1 MPKDPV
7 NTQIDFDKIDPKA
20 HRRVLRLINAA
31 NSPEDLLVA
40 PNDRRVVD
48 EEQEHIDFEEHAPDQ
63 KQILA
68 PDQAAAII
76 EARDRVSPVQGF
88 AHLKDAIAVNPAL
101 AGLLQKLLPCFGPA
115 SYGRWDLLYPIAPG
129 GTPFALEHAALMHTY
144 KVVFLADGTDTAV
157 WDPSDE
163 TTPLISRL
171 NAATTGLAANVVCCG
186 NTFLSN
192 GQLLAVG
199 GGGLGPGNPTSI
211 QGWKFDPETQKW
223 ARTAGDMATR
233 RWYPTAVTLG
243 DESGPDSGRVLIGA
257 GNAGGPVMEIYSEA
271 TDSFSSVTVDGAI
284 SHAFPQNYPALN
296 LLPGGE
302 VFYTPT
308 GFGDCSSASVFG
320 LSDPSAYFSFSG
332 PDEGSWTNV
341 GSGMNRTKGMAAL
354 LLQTTYPFV
363 RVFVAGGGDS
373 ATSKTVSTVNLSTFS
388 PAWGPNVSI
397 PDGRERV
404 NVDVVLLP
412 DGNVFMLG
420 GLQTPPLTCYR
431 YNPST
436 AVGAWAEMDELHRPR
451 HYHSAALLLPSG
463 KVMAAGGAA
472 PGGCTVSVENTIEVF
487 SPPYLF
493 NPDGTPAA
501 RPSIKTVN
509 GVAPTTTVAPVI
521 NHGSPFNIETPD
533 AGYIA
538 KVVLVR
544 PMVITHNTD
553 TEQRVIQCNFTR
565 AGDYMICAVAP
576 DGLPPAMAPRGYYM
590 LFILNAAGV
599 PSEGKF
605 VRLF

>member
-1 MPKDPV
+1 MGKEPV
-7 NTQIDFDKIDPKA
+7 KSDVEFDAIDTNVQK
-20 HRRVLRLINAA
+20 RLLRFINAA
-31 NSPEDLLVA
+31 QSPEDLLVA

-48 EEQEHIDFEEHAPDQ
+48 EEQEHIDFEDDDPEQ
-63 KQILA
+63 NQLLGMELA
-68 PDQAAAII
+68 TAII
-76 EARDRVSPVQGF
+76 QARDRVSPVNGF
-88 AHLKDAIAVNPAL
+88 GHLREVVAISPQI
-101 AGLLQKLLPCFGPA
+101 AGLLQNLLTCFGPA
-115 SYGRWDLLYPIAPG
+115 KYGRWDMLYPIAPG

-171 NAATTGLAANVVCCG
+171 SGATTGLISDVVCSG
-186 NTFLSN
+186 NAFLSD

-199 GGGLGPGNPTSI
+199 GGGLNPGNPTSI
-211 QGWKFDPETQKW
+211 QGWKFDPATEKW
-223 ARTAGDMATR
+223 SKTAGDMATR
-233 RWYPTAVTLG
+233 RWYPTAVALG
-243 DESGPDSGRVLIGA
+243 DESRANTGRVLV
-257 GNAGGPVMEIYSEA
+257 AGGTGSDPTLEIYSEA
-271 TDSFSSVTVDGAI
+271 TDSFTSVTVDGAI
-284 SHAFPQNYPALN
+284 THTFPQNYPGLH
-296 LLPGGE
+296 LLPGSE
-302 VFYTPT
+302 VFYAPT
-308 GFGDCSSASVFG
+308 GFGNCSSGSVFS

-332 PDEGSWTNV
+332 PEDGSWTNV
-341 GSGMNRTKGMAAL
+341 GSGMNRTKGMSAL
-354 LLQTTYPFV
+354 LLQPTYPFV

-373 ATSKTVSTVNLSTFS
+373 TTSKTVSTVNLSTFS
-388 PAWGPNVSI
+388 PTWGPNVSI

-436 AVGAWAEMDELHRPR
+436 ATGAWAEMDELHRPR

-472 PGGCTVSVENTIEVF
+472 PGGCTVSVETTIEVF

-493 NPDGTPAA
+493 NPDGSPAT
-501 RPSIKTVN
+501 RPTITTVN
-509 GVAPTTTVAPVI
+509 GVAPTPTAFPVV
-521 NHGSPFNIETPD
+521 NHGSQFNIETPD
-533 AGYIA
+533 ADCIA

-544 PMVITHNTD
+544 PMAITHNTD
-553 TEQRVIQCNFTR
+553 SEQRVVQCSFTR
-565 AGDYMICAVAP
+565 AGNMICAVAP

-590 LFILNAAGV
+590 LFILTDAGV

-605 VRLF
+605 IRLF